1 MSTRQGM
8 YSRPRSDRSDTASA
22 KTLEHDPARFCRNL
36 PEPARSVLEPFERSG
51 KWMQKALYS
60 VTVFPRAAPA
70 DIARTRSDSV
80 RTGTAPKNNDN
91 MTNFHELIEGFRNF
105 REDYLLREAEF
116 FETLK
121 SGQNPRTLVVACCD
135 SRVDPA
141 LLTGCRPG
149 DLFVVRNVAALVPAC
164 GEAARADAV
173 MAAVEYGVKHLEV
186 EHVIV
191 MGHSNCGGIHGLMH
205 PEAVADEDYIAGWL
219 EHARPV
225 LHDLAHVEAG
235 AAEAERSRRCEEAAI
250 LLSIENLLSYP
261 WIQKRVTEGVL
272 KLHALYYDMHDGNL
286 LVWDAKREDFVPSWH
301 FSESGR
307 CEACSPTGL
316 FAGFVDEEK
325 APETAEK

>member
-1 MSTRQGM
+1 MRDET
-8 YSRPRSDRSDTASA
+8 PVP
-22 KTLEHDPARFCRNL
+22 DPARSYPKQSDVAGNGTRELGGGGRPLGQMN
-36 PEPARSVLEPFERSG
+36 ANER
-51 KWMQKALYS
+51 KRTPKALYS
-60 VTVFPRAAPA
+60 TSAFSRTS
-70 DIARTRSDSV
+70 IASSGIGSGGNRSY
-80 RTGTAPKNNDN
+80 NDNKN

-225 LHDLAHVEAG
+225 LHDLAHVEAD
-235 AAEAERSRRCEEAAI
+235 ATDAVRSRRCEEAAI

-261 WIQKRVTEGVL
+261 WIKKRVTEGAL

-307 CEACSPTGL
+307 CEACAPCTQTGL
-316 FAGFVDEEK
+316 FTGFVDEEK
-325 APETAEK
+325 AAGTEEK